1 MSINVTVHGSPV
13 HIRRKKMLLVDYE
26 EMKKSE
32 VNRRRKL
39 RIQQVRQQSKDIA
52 RKVRQEVKEEH
63 KKQLKVLEEQMLA
76 RQNKKHAKKLLALQQ
91 KYHECLQEVGTG
103 HTLAALQEKP
113 PSVHPTEIRTSIS
126 PSSAVELNTTSAL
139 ANYATEAV
147 LLDNPDSCESRRI
160 DFLGDANSQSL
171 IFWIVSSDICGRP
184 PTWSSNKVPLVS
196 SFFDKAQML
205 DLIGGYWPPNFSMNC
220 SHKYTNTREQQP
232 YCVDTLSQM
241 TEQQTSREARQTGD
255 MLVGWRSA
263 TPCRNN

>member
-63 KKQLKVLEEQMLA
+63 KRQLKLLEEQMLA
-76 RQNKKHAKKLLALQQ
+76 RQNKKQAKKLLALQQ

-103 HTLAALQEKP
+103 HTLAASQEKP
-113 PSVHPTEIRTSIS
+113 PPVHPTEIRTSIF

-139 ANYATEAV
+139 ANYATEAE
-147 LLDNPDSCESRRI
+147 LIKILPFLHES
-160 DFLGDANSQSL
+160 
-171 IFWIVSSDICGRP
+171 
-184 PTWSSNKVPLVS
+184 
-196 SFFDKAQML
+196 
-205 DLIGGYWPPNFSMNC
+205 
-220 SHKYTNTREQQP
+220 
-232 YCVDTLSQM
+232 
-241 TEQQTSREARQTGD
+241 EARGVPPRIPASKRFEV
-255 MLVGWRSA
+255 LIIHSGVSLRS
-263 TPCRNN
+263 